1 MAVALRI
8 THYMK
13 SAIGMKL
20 AIASDHAG
28 LPLKQA
34 IKASLDAEGH
44 AVQDLGTHTD
54 ESVDYPDFATK
65 VADAVTA
72 GQAPF
77 GILVCGSGIGMAIA
91 ANRHPGI
98 RAAVLH
104 DSTEARL
111 TRAHNNANI
120 ACFGAR
126 TIGIETAIDALRVFL
141 ATPYEGGRHDRRLAK
156 LDPAGAKPAP

>member
-1 MAVALRI
+1 MVDLGPVMI
-8 THYMK
+8 
-13 SAIGMKL
+13 S
-20 AIASDHAG
+20 IASDHAG
-28 LPLKQA
+28 LPLKLA
-34 IKASLDAEGH
+34 LKAALETEGLSTR
-44 AVQDLGTHTD
+44 DLGTHSA
-54 ESVDYPDFATK
+54 ESVDYPDFATR
-65 VADAVTA
+65 VAEAVA
-72 GQAPF
+72 SGQAPF

-126 TIGIETAIDALRVFL
+126 TIGVETAIDALRVFL

>member
-1 MAVALRI
+1 MNQI
-8 THYMK
+8 E
-13 SAIGMKL
+13 
-20 AIASDHAG
+20 IASDHAG
-28 LPLKQA
+28 LTLKRALKQA
-34 IKASLDAEGH
+34 LESEGYVV
-44 AVQDLGTHTD
+44 ADSGTHTAD
-54 ESVDYPDFATK
+54 SVDYPDFAAK
-65 VADAVTA
+65 VAEAVA
-72 GQAPF
+72 SGQAPF

-126 TIGIETAIDALRVFL
+126 TIGVETAIDALRVFL

>member
-1 MAVALRI
+1 ML
-8 THYMK
+8 TLPL
-13 SAIGMKL
+13 G
-20 AIASDHAG
+20 SDHAG
-28 LPLKQA
+28 LPLKLA
-34 IKASLDAEGH
+34 LKAALEAEGH
-44 AVQDLGTHTD
+44 AVQDHGTHGP
-54 ESVDYPDFATK
+54 ESVDYPDFAAK
-65 VADAVTA
+65 VAEAVA
-72 GQAPF
+72 SGAAPF

-126 TIGIETAIDALRVFL
+126 TIGIETALDALRVFL

-156 LDPAGAKPAP
+156 LDPASAKPGA